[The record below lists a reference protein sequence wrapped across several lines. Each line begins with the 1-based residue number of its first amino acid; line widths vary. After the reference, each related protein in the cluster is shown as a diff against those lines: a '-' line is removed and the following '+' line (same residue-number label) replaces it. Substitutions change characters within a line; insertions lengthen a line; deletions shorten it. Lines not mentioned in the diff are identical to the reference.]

1 MEPLPITLSCSLTNS
16 YLEPCTTQCLPAALL
31 SAWPQHGKGWPCGVA
46 TVTAGMSPQNSLVV
60 WFHIA
65 KQSIS
70 TASACNLAT
79 KNILILLIFTIYW
92 NPQTSCG
99 AVRFASIFVIE
110 QKMKLKSWLTC
121 FRSDGLLVCKG
132 TGGSRRP
139 DFIYWSGPQAT
150 QPICFTSLP
159 STYSFNRQSCEL
171 CVRIPNRG
179 TVPRICDYGHSVK
192 SLVTWKC
199 KCVSMGNNF

>member
-1 MEPLPITLSCSLTNS
+1 MPACCPAE
-16 YLEPCTTQCLPAALL
+16 CLA
-31 SAWPQHGKGWPCGVA
+31 SAWQRLALWGC
-46 TVTAGMSPQNSLVV
+46 NSDSRYVPSEQPGCLVSHSKAIV
-60 WFHIA
+60 
-65 KQSIS
+65 S

-121 FRSDGLLVCKG
+121 FRSDGLLVWKG

-150 QPICFTSLP
+150 QPICLTSLP
-159 STYSFNRQSCEL
+159 STYSFNRQSREL

-199 KCVSMGNNF
+199 VSMGNNF